1 MVISNENAYELQR
14 SFKAYL
20 NSLHYSA
27 ADCNLISN
35 DAFLLFNQTLDIS
48 FEEFLAKGP
57 TNELCD
63 CLQRYFR
70 LSGDKDAVQAKT
82 SRYLKAMQLLYSFFT
97 SRHPE
102 GVEAVLRSEEKG
114 ILINYCQ
121 SMRLQYS
128 YKPLLV
134 LAMLEIA
141 TTNGTT
147 TLSELTHY
155 FISFYS
161 DRTKRGLVAEKE
173 DSLFAKKEIVFTEA
187 KQNILNNAVR
197 ILIKDGIISL
207 EQELVAFTPGAL
219 FDYLNN
225 KAEATRICQGL
236 LNAYY
241 NKLVVADSD
250 SNFEKE
256 SMLGRVLAQM
266 YNGAGSREKVT
277 MIHLFGV
284 KYGPLIEKNKLNI
297 GNIIKY
303 SGLPNSYYV
312 EVRKDIRLSH
322 YVVAKE

>member
-14 SFKAYL
+14 AFKAHL

-48 FEEFLAKGP
+48 FGEFLEKGL

-70 LSGDKDAVQAKT
+70 LSGDKKAEQAKT
-82 SRYLKAMQLLYSFFT
+82 SRYLEAMQLLYSFFRN
-97 SRHPE
+97 RHPE
-102 GVEAVLRSEEKG
+102 GVEAVLRSEETG
-114 ILINYCQ
+114 ALINYCQ

-161 DRTKRGLVAEKE
+161 DRAKRGLIAEKE
-173 DSLFAKKEIVFTEA
+173 DSLFAQKEIVFAEA

-197 ILIKDGIISL
+197 ILVKDGIISL
-207 EQELVAFTPGAL
+207 EQEQVAFTPGAL
-219 FDYLNN
+219 FGYLNN
-225 KAEATRICQGL
+225 KAEAIRICQEL
-236 LNAYY
+236 IESYY
-241 NKLVVADSD
+241 NKLVLASPD
-250 SNFEKE
+250 SNFDKE
-256 SMLGRVLAQM
+256 NMLGRVLGQM

-284 KYGPLIEKNKLNI
+284 KYGPLIEKDKLNI
-297 GNIIKY
+297 GNIIKH

-312 EVRKDIRLSH
+312 EVRKGIRLSQ
-322 YVVAKE
+322 YVIAKE